1 MKTSRT
7 ILLVSVLLFAIGIN
21 AQEKKITFG
30 VKAGLN
36 LSNIGSEDGDYDNT
50 KTKPGFHA
58 GITLDYAFSP
68 QWYLLT
74 GLEYTSKG
82 VKVELS
88 PKDQNIT
95 AGYIQ
100 LPISGA
106 FKFRISEDFAIL
118 AYAGPYFAYGIQ
130 GKIKQG
136 KNKQDTFS
144 DIALKEFDCGMNAG
158 AGLEWKKLCFSMGGE
173 IGLVNIMQKNNDDAQ
188 TRNFTLSAGY
198 KF

>member
-7 ILLVSVLLFAIGIN
+7 ILFVSVLLFVISVN
-21 AQEKKITFG
+21 AQEKKVTFG
-30 VKAGLN
+30 LKAGLN
-36 LSNIGSEDGDYDNT
+36 LSSVGSEDGDYDNT

-58 GITLDYAFSP
+58 GITLDCAFSP
-68 QWYLLT
+68 HWYLLT
-74 GLEYTSKG
+74 GLEYTLKG
-82 VKVELS
+82 VKLELS
-88 PKDQNIT
+88 PKDQTVT

-106 FKFRISEDFAIL
+106 FKFRFSEELAIL
-118 AYAGPYFAYGIQ
+118 AYAGPYFAYGIN

-136 KNKQDTFS
+136 SNEQDTFS

-158 AGLEWKKLCFSMGGE
+158 VGLEWKKLCFSLGGE
-173 IGLVNIMQKNNDDAQ
+173 VGMVNIMQKNNDEAQ